1 MNLCLNFLDKQL
13 IRMKEKLNTY
23 FTKRR
28 HRTPTGLKL
37 TRTTHSMAFAFDFHI
52 IIDNLNN
59 NYKSKVKFQQNCP
72 LRKIF
77 CYNSFY
83 KRIKASKC
91 EVIASVTCSG
101 QTPTGKLRSNILGG
115 KKRLT
120 NFWKLFLILWLKRDH
135 IYGTILLICL
145 TCILV

>member
-1 MNLCLNFLDKQL
+1 MNERINVLIDKNKQFD
-13 IRMKEKLNTY
+13 RKMDVKLNTY
-23 FTKRR
+23 FTERR

-52 IIDNLNN
+52 ITDNLNN
-59 NYKSKVKFQQNCP
+59 NYKSKVKFSQNCP

-77 CYNSFY
+77 CCNSFY

-101 QTPTGKLRSNILGG
+101 QTPTAKLWSAHLGWYE
-115 KKRLT
+115 L
-120 NFWKLFLILWLKRDH
+120 
-135 IYGTILLICL
+135 
-145 TCILV
+145 

>member
-1 MNLCLNFLDKQL
+1 MNICLRKILYKSL
-13 IRMKEKLNTY
+13 LLYY
-23 FTKRR
+23 FTERR

-59 NYKSKVKFQQNCP
+59 NYKSKVKFSQNCP

-91 EVIASVTCSG
+91 EVIASVTCYG
-101 QTPTGKLRSNILGG
+101 QTPTAKLWSNILGG
-115 KKRLT
+115 ISCEKE
-120 NFWKLFLILWLKRDH
+120 IH
-135 IYGTILLICL
+135 
-145 TCILV
+145 